1 MISKIAIKKIT
12 VAALLS
18 VSAISLCCAADGVKV
33 GAECVQE
40 YFGAIKGKRLAV
52 VANQTSV
59 VCGVHL
65 IDTLKSSGFDVV
77 KAFAPEHENFFR
89 RI

>member
-1 MISKIAIKKIT
+1 MISKIAIKKII
-12 VAALLS
+12 VSALLS

-59 VCGVHL
+59 VNMGFAARRMRAR
-65 IDTLKSSGFDVV
+65 SSVR
-77 KAFAPEHENFFR
+77 ESM
-89 RI
+89 